1 MVPAAAFPSGT
12 RAWSSPAK
20 WPGLQ
25 KRGGLAIRGA
35 SFTHQNGSKARSS
48 STLPGSG
55 PNWLFSE
62 LHNRDQLATDP
73 GEVRPAVR
81 LLLLLPAN
89 HHTLHRSR
97 SPLHDGRRLYL
108 NYRQW
113 RPEKVGTR
121 HTGNIRKV
129 GQKWPSLHNGF
140 KDHLDRGTGGLIR
153 RPIRRRQNPSPGIN
167 IS

>member
-1 MVPAAAFPSGT
+1 MVPAPPSPTVRGHGL
-12 RAWSSPAK
+12 RLQSG
-20 WPGLQ
+20 PGLQ

-113 RPEKVGTR
+113 CPEKVGIR
-121 HTGNIRKV
+121 HTGNIRKA